1 MKNKVLDVT
10 KNFYQYY
17 LVKLFKRIDEHH
29 LFQSAAALAYTLLL
43 SLIPLFM
50 ILFSIFG
57 SVVNVEA
64 FQDQISA
71 FINDTIPYPDAAKY
85 LKNVILT
92 RVPDV
97 IQYKTFAAYGGSI
110 ALFFTATWFFGMLR
124 SVLNNIFH
132 VKDEVGFFLGFLRDI
147 GMVILIIIFI
157 ILSTFALPTISVF
170 IKSAEQVEFLRKYEI
185 SYLLQSLV
193 SFVSFLV
200 IFIMLFV
207 FYYLIPYEK
216 LGTRVPIVAA
226 FWATVLWAF
235 AKNLFGIYASNFLSA
250 SNIYG
255 AFILI
260 IVVAFWIFYSSI
272 LFLIGA
278 EIGQLYRERVE
289 LKQSNST

>member
-1 MKNKVLDVT
+1 MKSKVLERL
-10 KNFYQYY
+10 KNFYKYY
-17 LVKLFKRIDEHH
+17 LVKLVKRIDEHH
-29 LFQSAAALAYTLLL
+29 IFLSAGALAYTLLL
-43 SLIPLFM
+43 SFIPLIM

-57 SVVNVEA
+57 TVVNVEA
-64 FQDQISA
+64 FQEQISV

-85 LKNVILT
+85 LNNVILT
-92 RVPDV
+92 RIPDV

-110 ALFFTATWFFGMLR
+110 ALLITATWFFGMLR

-132 VKDEVGFFLGFLRDI
+132 VKDDLGFLLGFLRDI

-170 IKSAEQVEFLRKYEI
+170 IKSAEQIEILKKYEI

-200 IFIMLFV
+200 IFLMLFL

-216 LGTRVPIVAA
+216 LGTRVPVVAA

-235 AKNLFGIYASNFLSA
+235 AKNLFGVYVSDFLSA
-250 SNIYG
+250 TNIYG

-278 EIGQLYRERVE
+278 EIGQLYRERIE
-289 LKQSNST
+289 MKLKKD